1 MSPIVGLKGHTFL
14 TSCGWP
20 FLYSSDGTF
29 LSLAGATSTL
39 SRHAHAGPWKR
50 ASSAISPLIC
60 RNARPVWLSRRPANS
75 VWRLHVNALTT
86 RRQGAN
92 TLEEQWF
99 QQHLQ
104 HMISEA
110 IVPYK
115 HLHHVLQPWQPKEV
129 ANLAATFWNM
139 IRIWKVARTVCALPV
154 LTHEGQSFYIAF
166 GYMPLLRRCCRRYS
180 PCRGALRARA
190 GHPKPCASFDGW
202 IV

>member
-39 SRHAHAGPWKR
+39 SRHAHARAPAKR

-129 ANLAATFWNM
+129 ANLAAHFLEHDSHLEGCTHGVRFACSDPRGSKFLYRFWLHAPSAAM
-139 IRIWKVARTVCALPV
+139 LSQVFAMSWSVACTCRTSEALC
-154 LTHEGQSFYIAF
+154 FI
-166 GYMPLLRRCCRRYS
+166 
-180 PCRGALRARA
+180 
-190 GHPKPCASFDGW
+190 
-202 IV
+202 